1 MMLRV
6 SIRRVRA
13 GQVEALREWLA
24 QLNHRREEVVET
36 FAQEGVRHE
45 LAYLLDTGSG
55 HVLVYA
61 MELEDEERAREAFA
75 ASTLPIDA
83 EHRRVM
89 EAAVGEPA
97 AAELLYDVQADA

>member
-1 MMLRV
+1 MLRV

-13 GQVEALREWLA
+13 GHLEALRDWLT
-24 QLNHRREEVVET
+24 QLNDRRDEVVET

-45 LAYLLDTGSG
+45 QAYLLADGSG

-61 MELEDEERAREAFA
+61 MELEDEEKARAAFA

-83 EHRRVM
+83 EHRKVM
-89 EAAVGEPA
+89 DAAVGEPA
-97 AAELLYDVQADA
+97 DAELLYDVRADA

>member
-1 MMLRV
+1 MLRV

-13 GQVEALREWLA
+13 GQLEALRDWLV
-24 QLNHRREEVVET
+24 QLNDRRDEVVET

-45 LAYLLDTGSG
+45 QAYLLAAGSG

-61 MELEDEERAREAFA
+61 MELEDEEKARAASA

-83 EHRRVM
+83 EHRKVM
-89 EAAVGEPA
+89 DAAVGEPA
-97 AAELLYDVQADA
+97 DAELLYDVRADA